1 MGIKEAISSLN
12 VFAYA
17 AQNEKIFEASLRENN
32 DSERQTTFFSDLS
45 IAEWCEDKGEKGAIV
60 DTFNRVCNEWLNDY
74 KFFTEFVVAL
84 NVKAWQWYQENNEI
98 AKLYSDLYYRGMDK
112 FYEKYDSDSENDKA
126 AREWFFRMTD

>member
-1 MGIKEAISSLN
+1 MEIKEAISSLN

-32 DSERQTTFFSDLS
+32 NAERETTFFSDLS
-45 IAEWCEDKGEKGAIV
+45 IAEWCEDKGEKDAIL

-84 NVKAWQWYQENNEI
+84 NVKAWQWYQENNER
-98 AKLYSDLYYRGMDK
+98 AKLYSDLYYKGMDK
-112 FYEKYDSDSENDKA
+112 FYEKYSSDSDGDKA
-126 AREWFFRMTD
+126 AREHFFRMTD